1 MSMRL
6 LKNKAFLISL
16 LITVL
21 LAVVTIIVLVR
32 YFHERA
38 ERQRMVYNL
47 AVSVKQIEYYQTKNG
62 LLAAKTD
69 ALQLHYNELKQL
81 YPEIMAELK
90 NLKVAGKR
98 VDNYSET
105 VIHHEK
111 EIVTR
116 LRDSL
121 IYDTV
126 PVRIFNYQDEFYRV
140 NGIAFADTQKVHI
153 ESTDSLIQVV
163 YRGERYKPWLWI
175 FSRRKLQQS
184 IVSKN
189 PNSRIVYSR
198 QIKIEK

>member
-1 MSMRL
+1 MNL
-6 LKNKAFLISL
+6 LKNKAFLITL
-16 LITVL
+16 LIAAMWTVVAIL
-21 LAVVTIIVLVR
+21 FVGKYLK
-32 YFHERA
+32 EQA
-38 ERQRMVYNL
+38 ERQRMENNL
-47 AVSVKQIEYYQTKNG
+47 AASNKQIEYYRTENG

-69 ALQLHYNELKQL
+69 ALQLHYNEVKQL

-90 NLKVAGKR
+90 NLKIPASR
-98 VDNYSET
+98 VENYSET
-105 VIHHEK
+105 VIHQDK
-111 EIVTR
+111 EIVTK

-121 IYDTV
+121 LYDTI
-126 PVRIFNYQDEFYRV
+126 PVRVFNYQDQFYKV
-140 NGIAFADTQKVHI
+140 SGLAIADTQKVHI

-189 PNSRIVYSR
+189 PNSKIIYSR